1 MQNLYYIGIKESDLE
16 GCDKLYQGSLTILGS
31 GKNGNISY
39 SSNTSERINHNSDE
53 NEKEVNEW
61 LNNNAL
67 KILANHPRTKFMF
80 YNQEKV
86 FEYDEAVIEN
96 TICYNSKELI
106 NRINN
111 KFLMREWLKNDVPI
125 LQYQYK
131 SGIEILSNN
140 DFIGNHKQLVVQSK
154 NSNGGSHTFLLNKQN
169 LNQMKEAI
177 NPNDIYSVSQ
187 YCENNIPV
195 NINCVISK
203 NDIVLFPASVQ
214 IIKADKNF
222 IYRGADFIA
231 YKKIE
236 QDIKNKVKKYSLAIC
251 EQLQKIG
258 YLGILGI
265 DYIIYHQEAYF
276 MEINPRFQSS
286 TNLLNMALKENNQ
299 TTVNEL
305 CIKAFQN
312 QSIDTKE
319 IDVNYSKYIFEEDDL
334 IHELNVPY
342 LKKQEDGF
350 DEKQSIK
357 KGAYKYSCIY
367 DQSICQ
373 IMGINL

>member
-1 MQNLYYIGIKESDLE
+1 MQDLYYIGIKESDLE
-16 GCDKLYQGSLTILGS
+16 GCDNLYQGSLTILGS
-31 GKNGNISY
+31 GKNGNI
-39 SSNTSERINHNSDE
+39 
-53 NEKEVNEW
+53 
-61 LNNNAL
+61 
-67 KILANHPRTKFMF
+67 
-80 YNQEKV
+80 
-86 FEYDEAVIEN
+86 VIEN

-125 LQYQYK
+125 LKYQYK
-131 SGIEILSNN
+131 SGIEIST
-140 DFIGNHKQLVVQSK
+140 DHKPLVVQGK
-154 NSNGGSHTFLLNKQN
+154 NSNGGSHTFLLNKEN
-169 LNQMKEAI
+169 LKQIKENI
-177 NPNDIYSVSQ
+177 NPNDIYSVSE

-231 YKKIE
+231 CKKIE

-265 DYIIYHQEAYF
+265 DYIIYNHEAYF

-305 CIKAFQN
+305 CLKAFQN
-312 QSIDTKE
+312 QAIDTKE
-319 IDVNYSKYIFEEDDL
+319 IDVNYSKYIFEENDL

-342 LKKQEDGF
+342 LKKQKDGF

-357 KGAYKYSCIY
+357 EGAYKYSCIY

>member
-1 MQNLYYIGIKESDLE
+1 MQDLYYIGIKESDLE

-67 KILANHPRTKFMF
+67 KILANHPQAKFMF

-86 FEYDEAVIEN
+86 FEYDDIVIDN

-106 NRINN
+106 NRFNN

-125 LQYQYK
+125 LQYEYK
-131 SGIEILSNN
+131 SGIEILTNHN
-140 DFIGNHKQLVVQSK
+140 LIGNHKQLVVQGK

-169 LNQMKEAI
+169 LNQMKETI
-177 NPNDIYSVSQ
+177 NPNDIYSVSE
-187 YCENNIPV
+187 YYESNIPI
-195 NINCVISK
+195 NIHCMISK
-203 NDIVLFPASVQ
+203 NEITLFPLSIQ
-214 IIKADKNF
+214 IIKTDNR
-222 IYRGADFIA
+222 ISSRGSDFIA
-231 YKKIE
+231 SRKME
-236 QDIKNKVKKYSLAIC
+236 QTIKNKIKKYSLAIC

-258 YLGILGI
+258 YLGVLGI
-265 DYIIYHQEAYF
+265 DYIICHQEAYF

-286 TNLLNMALKENNQ
+286 TNLLNMALKENNLA
-299 TTVNEL
+299 TVNEL

-312 QSIDTKE
+312 QAIDTKE

-373 IMGINL
+373 IIGINL